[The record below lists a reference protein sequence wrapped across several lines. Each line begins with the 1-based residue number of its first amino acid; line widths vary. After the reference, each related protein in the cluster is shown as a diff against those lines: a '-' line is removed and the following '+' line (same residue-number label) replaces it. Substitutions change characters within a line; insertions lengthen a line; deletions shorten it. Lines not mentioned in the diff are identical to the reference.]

1 MRAEFSVILSTH
13 VTEPIVR
20 VKDVSKQYRI
30 GARREAYSTLRE
42 SVARVVSA
50 PVNHFKRNG
59 LSDNETVWALKG
71 INFEVAR
78 GEILGIIGR
87 NGAGK
92 STLLKILSRITQP
105 TTGRAEL
112 FGRIGSLLEVGTG
125 FHPELTGRENIYL
138 NGAVLGMK
146 RAEIA
151 ARFDEIVAF
160 AEIDQFL
167 DTAVKHYSSGMYM
180 RLAFAVAAHL
190 EPEILLVDEVLA
202 VGDAEFQAKCLR
214 KMGTVAGDGRTVL
227 FVSHNM
233 SAIQAL
239 CKRALWINNGKIVA
253 DAEAVA
259 VVSDYLRGNSQHATE
274 SIWDFSTAPGNDK
287 VRIRRA
293 CVKVENS
300 SVNQD
305 ITIQTPFRLEFE
317 YWNLAPNLH
326 LSLSLHIYNQQ
337 GNMVFATV
345 PLRDSTWHGRPFP
358 TGLFRSICHV
368 PGDLLND
375 GLHRVLLL
383 VVKDE
388 TEVIFSLEDAVAFEV
403 FDSVDRRGNWHG
415 RWPGAVR
422 PDLDWETT
430 LLVAPVAE
438 EVAR

>member
-1 MRAEFSVILSTH
+1 M
-13 VTEPIVR
+13 TEAIVR
-20 VKDVSKQYRI
+20 VEDLRKQYRI

-42 SVARVVSA
+42 TMSRAVRA
-50 PVNHFKRNG
+50 PVKHFKRNG
-59 LSDNETVWALKG
+59 RSDNETVWALKG
-71 INFEVAR
+71 INFEVAP

-92 STLLKILSRITQP
+92 STLLKILSRITEP
-105 TTGRAEL
+105 TSGRAEL

-146 RAEIA
+146 RTEIA

-160 AEIDQFL
+160 AEIDKFL

-214 KMGTVAGDGRTVL
+214 KMGTVAGEGRTVL

-233 SAIQAL
+233 SAIQSL
-239 CKRALWINNGKIVA
+239 CKRAVWINNGKIVA
-253 DAEAVA
+253 DAEAITVVA
-259 VVSDYLRGNSQHATE
+259 DYLRGSLQHSTE

-300 SVNQD
+300 SVDQD
-305 ITIQTPFRLEFE
+305 ITIQTPFRFEFE
-317 YWNLAPNLH
+317 YWNLAPDLH
-326 LSLSLHIYNQQ
+326 LSLSLHLYNQQ

-358 TGLFRSICHV
+358 TGLFRSVCHV

-375 GLHRVLLL
+375 GMHRVLLL

-430 LLVAPVAE
+430 LLAAPVAE

>member
-1 MRAEFSVILSTH
+1 VRAEFSVILSTH

>member
-274 SIWDFSTAPGNDK
+274 SVWDFSTAPGNDK

-430 LLVAPVAE
+430 LLVAPVTE
-438 EVAR
+438 EVAK